1 MSLEASMQKIVDY
14 FIQELMGIQVGRAS
28 SWIVENIKVDAWYGY
43 MPIGQLANITLPDN
57 QTIKIEPW
65 DKTSL
70 APMEKAIYDANI
82 GLSPQNQWWYLLI
95 KVPVLTSERR
105 EQFKKQVSKM
115 AEETKARLRQARQ
128 EELKSI
134 KREFEEKLISED
146 DRKFADK
153 QVDET
158 TKTFTDKIDQL
169 TKAKHEDIMTI

>member
-1 MSLEASMQKIVDY
+1 MSLEQTMQKIVDY
-14 FIQELMGIQVGRAS
+14 FTQELMGIQVGRAS
-28 SWIVENIKVDAWYGY
+28 KWLVEHIKVDAGYGF
-43 MPIGQLANITLPDN
+43 MAIGQLANITLPDN
-57 QTIKIEPW
+57 QTIRIEPW

-70 APMEKAIYDANI
+70 SPMEKWIYNADT
-82 GLSPQNQWWYLLI
+82 GLSPQNQWDYLLI
-95 KVPVLTSERR
+95 KVPALTSERR

-115 AEETKARLRQARQ
+115 AEDTKARLRQARQ

-134 KREFEEKLISED
+134 KKEFEEKLISED